1 MTFLNARFFGLGIC
15 KVCGCGARA
24 FSGNGNFPRSCLQGV
39 PPAEVKSGYAPAK
52 KRRRA
57 PHLIDRAEV
66 SLRSEPNG
74 LRDAVAL
81 QEMSVG
87 TSEQDGKR
95 VAEAISFRACPCRRP
110 VAAECVRCKAPLCLE
125 SCGTRSGEHLFP
137 FCEGC
142 EVEAFYQEDAQPP
155 PPEWLPPGWQ
165 VGRSITCKPD
175 RFGRPR
181 KAFKCMCSR
190 IFLNPSDIQYH
201 IPRCALSQT
210 ASAGA

>member
-1 MTFLNARFFGLGIC
+1 M
-15 KVCGCGARA
+15 
-24 FSGNGNFPRSCLQGV
+24 PRWVPYPRKKRCLAVSKKLHGV
-39 PPAEVKSGYAPAK
+39 AQDVASKAK

-210 ASAGA
+210 ALMSTAHAVPLKY